1 MSWVPLS
8 EEERPSYTLLESVS
22 LRALRCGPIPRH
34 VAFIMDGN
42 RRFARAAG
50 IEKIEGHAAGF
61 ARLSETLQG
70 RDPYGGGI
78 QDYVQCKSDT
88 NGPRFCPSRIIR
100 SALHIDIELRVAS

>member
-8 EEERPSYTLLESVS
+8 EEERPSYTFLESVS

-61 ARLSETLQG
+61 ARLSDTLQG
-70 RDPYGGGI
+70 CCQYGGGFNSF
-78 QDYVQCKSDT
+78 K
-88 NGPRFCPSRIIR
+88 NGP
-100 SALHIDIELRVAS
+100 